1 VEVSFGGSRGS
12 RFGAGS
18 KTGEGKPRCRIAGDG
33 SRRLSAGRAIA
44 RALTLPNAETPSGP
58 PSGLPLQPSDAPPQ
72 DHPDAILA
80 PVQRA
85 LPRRRRG
92 LSPLLAA
99 ALLAALAAA
108 GGPARA
114 AAQEP
119 PPAAGD
125 EPLET
130 LSRAAAA
137 QEPASAEPGERV
149 PFAAP
154 QRPAG
159 AEMAVA
165 ATVTPDGP
173 LFALEPLV
181 ARLGGKLTVGP
192 AGAARQLVLD
202 GRKVLFGPDNP
213 VALVDG
219 EPVRLSMPPVAAAG
233 QVQVPLD
240 FLRATY
246 GEILGFRFT
255 WDAAAGRLAIERR
268 TARELPV
275 GVDVVNLGGL
285 TTVVLQFPEEPRYRI
300 EQVPTGVV
308 VRLLG
313 DRLAPSAF
321 RLAQRDPL
329 VRDVRLH
336 GDRVEIDLAAG
347 AGFASYEL
355 ENPFRVVFD
364 VHRAREAAPALPE
377 LRTDAQ
383 PPRDEPGIHTIVLDP
398 GHGGAETGAVGPSGT
413 EEKEITLLLARA
425 LKSRLE
431 RRLPVRVL
439 LTRGEDAELPLDSRT
454 ALANQNKADLFISLH
469 LNSER
474 GRGARGAETYFLSL
488 QASDARAARAAEIE
502 NEAAGAAAADPATDG
517 TGEGDPL
524 YDLQLILW
532 DLAQSRHLADSQ
544 RLAALI
550 QEELNGAL
558 GLRDRGVKQA
568 PFRVLM
574 GAAMPAVLVELGFI
588 SNPEEEERLRDAA
601 YRAQLVEAVARA
613 VERYRA
619 QAEGLPEPDVQ
630 AATPG
635 ADGRES
641 RR

>member
-1 VEVSFGGSRGS
+1 
-12 RFGAGS
+12 
-18 KTGEGKPRCRIAGDG
+18 
-33 SRRLSAGRAIA
+33 
-44 RALTLPNAETPSGP
+44 
-58 PSGLPLQPSDAPPQ
+58 
-72 DHPDAILA
+72 
-80 PVQRA
+80 VQRA

-92 LSPLLAA
+92 FSPRLAA
-99 ALLAALAAA
+99 AFLAGLAIACGAL
-108 GGPARA
+108 PA

-119 PPAAGD
+119 LPAAGD

-137 QEPASAEPGERV
+137 AQEPPGQEPGERV

-154 QRPAG
+154 QRPA

-181 ARLGGKLTVGP
+181 RGLGGELTVGP

-202 GRKVLFGPDNP
+202 GRKVLFGPGNP

-219 EPVRLSMPPVAAAG
+219 EPVRLSMAPVAAG
-233 QVQVPLD
+233 LQIQVPLD

-255 WDAAAGRLAIERR
+255 WDPAAGRLAIERR
-268 TARELPV
+268 SARELAV

-300 EQVPTGVV
+300 EQVPAGVV

-321 RLAQRDPL
+321 RLSHRDPL
-329 VRDVRLH
+329 VREVRLH

-347 AGFASYEL
+347 AGYASYEL
-355 ENPFRVVFD
+355 ASPFRVVFD
-364 VHRAREAAPALPE
+364 VHRAPEAPPPTSLPE

-398 GHGGAETGAVGPSGT
+398 GHGGGETGAIGPSGT

-502 NEAAGAAAADPATDG
+502 NEAARGRAPGDLIAAGGEAAGGNLAAGEAAAAAADPVLDG
-517 TGEGDPL
+517 LAEGDPL

-630 AATPG
+630 AASPG

>member
-1 VEVSFGGSRGS
+1 
-12 RFGAGS
+12 
-18 KTGEGKPRCRIAGDG
+18 
-33 SRRLSAGRAIA
+33 
-44 RALTLPNAETPSGP
+44 
-58 PSGLPLQPSDAPPQ
+58 
-72 DHPDAILA
+72 
-80 PVQRA
+80 VQRA

-92 LSPLLAA
+92 FSPRLAA
-99 ALLAALAAA
+99 AFLAGLAIACGAL
-108 GGPARA
+108 PA

-119 PPAAGD
+119 LPAAGD

-137 QEPASAEPGERV
+137 AQEPPGQEPGERV

-154 QRPAG
+154 QRPA

-181 ARLGGKLTVGP
+181 QRLGGELTVGP
-192 AGAARQLVLD
+192 AGGARQLVLD
-202 GRKVLFGPDNP
+202 GRKVLFGPGNP

-219 EPVRLSMPPVAAAG
+219 EPVRLSMAPVAAG
-233 QVQVPLD
+233 LQIQVPLD

-255 WDAAAGRLAIERR
+255 WDPAAGRLAIERR
-268 TARELPV
+268 TARELAV

-300 EQVPTGVV
+300 EQVPSGVV

-321 RLAQRDPL
+321 RLSHRDPL

-347 AGFASYEL
+347 AGYASYEL
-355 ENPFRVVFD
+355 ASPFRVVFD
-364 VHRAREAAPALPE
+364 VHRAPEAPPPTSLPG

-383 PPRDEPGIHTIVLDP
+383 PPRAEPGIHTIVLDP
-398 GHGGAETGAVGPSGT
+398 GHGGGETGAIGPSGT

-502 NEAAGAAAADPATDG
+502 NLAAGEAATAAADPALDG
-517 TGEGDPL
+517 TAEGDPL

-630 AATPG
+630 AASPG

>member
-1 VEVSFGGSRGS
+1 M
-12 RFGAGS
+12 
-18 KTGEGKPRCRIAGDG
+18 
-33 SRRLSAGRAIA
+33 
-44 RALTLPNAETPSGP
+44 
-58 PSGLPLQPSDAPPQ
+58 
-72 DHPDAILA
+72 
-80 PVQRA
+80 QRA
-85 LPRRRRG
+85 VPRRRRA
-92 LSPLLAA
+92 LPPLFAA
-99 ALLAALAAA
+99 ALLALAAA
-108 GGPARA
+108 GGRAPAAAQESPAAAEREPPAPPARA

-119 PPAAGD
+119 SG
-125 EPLET
+125 
-130 LSRAAAA
+130 
-137 QEPASAEPGERV
+137 AEPVVRV

-154 QRPAG
+154 ERPAAAAAPAT
-159 AEMAVA
+159 AEIAVA

-181 ARLGGKLTVGP
+181 ARLGGELTVGP

-202 GRKVLFGPDNP
+202 DRRILFGPDNP
-213 VALVDG
+213 VVLVDS
-219 EPVRLSMPPVAAAG
+219 EPVRLSTAPVAAG
-233 QVQVPLD
+233 VQIQVPLD

-246 GEILGFRFT
+246 GAILGFRFT
-255 WDAAAGRLAIERR
+255 WDPAAGRLAIERKS
-268 TARELPV
+268 ARELAV
-275 GVDVVNLGGL
+275 GVDVVNLQGL
-285 TTVVLQFPEEPRYRI
+285 TTVVLQFPEPPRYRI
-300 EQVPTGVV
+300 EEAPAGVV

-321 RLAQRDPL
+321 RLTERDPL
-329 VRDVRLH
+329 VRDVRLY
-336 GDRVEIDLAAG
+336 GDRIEIDLAAG
-347 AGFASYEL
+347 AAASSYEL
-355 ENPFRVVFD
+355 ERPFRVVFD
-364 VHRAREAAPALPE
+364 VHRAPEAARTLPE
-377 LRTDAQ
+377 LPGAGQ

-398 GHGGAETGAVGPSGT
+398 GHGGGETGAIGPSGT

-431 RRLPVRVL
+431 RRLPVRVI
-439 LTRGEDAELPLDSRT
+439 LTRGGDAELPLDSRT

-502 NEAAGAAAADPATDG
+502 NEAAGAAAGGALAAEDPAADPALAEAA
-517 TGEGDPL
+517 EGDPL

-544 RLAALI
+544 RLAGLI
-550 QEELNGAL
+550 QDELNGAL

-588 SNPEEEERLRDAA
+588 SNPDEEERLRDAA

-619 QAEGLPEPDVQ
+619 QAEGLPEPDLQ
-630 AATPG
+630 ARTPG

-641 RR
+641 GR